1 MLLFLTAVFNYRY
14 AKLLRMGNAFKIH
27 SDFSPK
33 GDQPEAIKELTEGV
47 LRGEKHQVLLGVT
60 GSGKTFTIAN
70 VIVEVERPT
79 LIMAPNKTL
88 AAQLYGELKEL
99 FPENS
104 VRYFV
109 SYYDYYQ
116 PEAYIAST
124 DTYIEKDAQV
134 NEHIDRLRHASTTSL
149 FERRDVIVV
158 ASVSC
163 IYGIGAPEHYYGLLT
178 MLEEGM
184 ELERDKF
191 LEKLSEVQYER
202 TGSDLYRS
210 SFRVKGDIV
219 DIFPSH
225 HDNTA
230 IRIEFFGDQV
240 DSLKEIDPL
249 RGTTLRPVK
258 KAAIYPGSHY
268 VAPKYRHEKAI
279 ENIKKEL
286 KERLIQLEEQGMIL
300 EKQRLEEKTNFDLE
314 LLANLGF
321 CSGIENYSRHLSG
334 RLPGQPP
341 WTLLDYFP
349 DDFLIVLDESH
360 QMIPQLRGMHAGDR
374 SRKLTLVEHGFRL
387 PSALDNRPL
396 NFPEFE
402 KKVTQAIYVSATP
415 GDYEIERAGGV
426 VVEQIIRPTGLSD
439 PEVEIR
445 SADNQVDDLLEEIQK
460 RVSSGDRVLVTTL
473 TKRMAEDLTEYY
485 RELGVNVRYLHSD
498 IDTLERIG
506 IIRDLRLGKFDV
518 LVGINL
524 LREGLDIP
532 EVSLVAILDADKE
545 GYLRSTTS
553 LIQIFGRAARNV
565 DGKAILYAD
574 RITGS
579 MAKAISETDRRRKIQ
594 EAYNK
599 EHGITPVSIKK
610 SVTDILATIYESDY
624 YTVPLEEKDEEL
636 DIAPE
641 KISLTINTLNK
652 EMKKAAKN
660 LEYEAA
666 AQKRDKIKR
675 LRELEIKYLGND
687 KRDY

>member
-1 MLLFLTAVFNYRY
+1 MLLFLTAAFNYRY

-116 PEAYIAST
+116 PEAYIPST
-124 DTYIEKDAQV
+124 DTYIEKDAQI

-286 KERLIQLEEQGMIL
+286 EERLIQLEEQGMIL
-300 EKQRLEEKTNFDLE
+300 EKQRLEEKTKFDLE

-360 QMIPQLRGMHAGDR
+360 QMIPQLRGMYAGDR

-415 GDYEIERAGGV
+415 GDYEIDKARGV

-545 GYLRSTTS
+545 GYLRSKTS

-565 DGKAILYAD
+565 DGKAMLYAD

-687 KRDY
+687 KRDS